1 MGNFKKKLKKNI
13 LNGADP
19 YKVIKMMRAYRRD
32 KMGFKNESLYDI
44 CKKLHL
50 SIYTFNYI
58 QNYSIHHSKNETP
71 YARKNRILLNKHLN
85 KIYNAMERGWT
96 DKIEKMRKLAASVSS
111 KGEMKKLSNDGKTHD
126 ILPLNL
132 EKEKEDS
139 LFKLESFRYIIGE
152 MEKKLE
158 DEYNPDRV
166 LFNVDDIPSS
176 EDKDD
181 FIYKDIPDIPG
192 GILVHKH
199 LIEKYNVDKYM
210 DYFFDDW
217 KFNECDAQRTLT
229 IMIQRKINMS
239 NFISGTVTNYEMDD
253 KFKMLC
259 IILGYCLGVNTT
271 FLLGDN
277 TNPVL
282 FEGIVGS
289 DFRVEHC
296 RMKLLH
302 YWDTGVFE
310 IEDKKKFMR
319 VLLNPIDIMNP
330 TEEWISN
337 LCKKKEM
344 DPAFISGK
352 YVPAWINRADTLI
365 TTPQFK
371 ADMKYSSDF
380 ISV

>member
-13 LNGADP
+13 LNGANP
-19 YKVIKMMRAYRRD
+19 YNSIKLIRAYRRD
-32 KMGFKNESLYDI
+32 KMGIKNESLYDI

-58 QNYSIHHSKNETP
+58 QQHHVHPTKNECP
-71 YARKNRILLNKHLN
+71 YGRKNRLLLNKHLN
-85 KIYNAMERGWT
+85 KIYTAMERGWT

-111 KGEMKKLSNDGKTHD
+111 KGEMKKLSNDGKTHEV
-126 ILPLNL
+126 LPLNL

-139 LFKLESFRYIIGE
+139 LFKLESFRYVIGE
-152 MEKKLE
+152 MEKKIE
-158 DEYNPDRV
+158 DETNPDRV
-166 LFNVDDIPSS
+166 LFNVDLIPSS

-181 FIYKDIPDIPG
+181 YIYKDIPDIPG
-192 GILVHKH
+192 GILVQR
-199 LIEKYNVDKYM
+199 LINLYHIDQYM

-217 KFNECDAQRTLT
+217 KFNDCDAHRTIT
-229 IMIQRKINMS
+229 IMIQRKIDMNNFQS
-239 NFISGTVTNYEMDD
+239 NTYTAYEMDD
-253 KFKMLC
+253 KFKIFC
-259 IILGYCLGVNTT
+259 ILLGYCLGVNTT
-271 FLLGDN
+271 FILGDN

-302 YWDTGVFE
+302 YWDTGVFN
-310 IEDKKKFMR
+310 IEDKKKFIR
-319 VLLNPIDIMNP
+319 VLLNPIDIFNP
-330 TEEWISN
+330 SEEWISS
-337 LCKKKEM
+337 LCKEKEM

-352 YVPAWINRADTLI
+352 YVPAWINRPDTMI

-371 ADMKYSSDF
+371 VEMKFSSDF
-380 ISV
+380 IDI